1 MGLTSHS
8 HLSVSTKQGSLSC
21 FHFHSHIGKLKPQK
35 KCREKHYIIANHNYA
50 VHLTLF
56 LYIGHRPCF
65 LAVIAAAMLLS
76 SAMMIQDLSSYTLKR
91 LKRLSE
97 SETVQ
102 DCLKTLWI
110 SMDCVS
116 MLHLNKTWSVYVA
129 YTAVVHSSAYY
140 Y

>member
-1 MGLTSHS
+1 M
-8 HLSVSTKQGSLSC
+8 
-21 FHFHSHIGKLKPQK
+21 GKLKPQK

-56 LYIGHRPCF
+56 LYVGYRPCF

-91 LKRLSE
+91 LSE
-97 SETVQ
+97 PETVQ

-116 MLHLNKTWSVYVA
+116 MLHSNKTWSVYVA
-129 YTAVVHSSAYY
+129 YTAVVHSSAYIVS
-140 Y
+140 